1 MERTFDRISRVPRT
15 YRCAA
20 RGSGDR
26 TSTWIAFEWGA
37 KLIMFIN
44 RIRIRVEFGDCDPA
58 NIVFYANYF
67 RWFDQCTS
75 ALFRAAGLPLGELF
89 QAHGVVG
96 IPLVEARA
104 RFITPSRY
112 GDELVAESSVIEWKK
127 SSFVISHRFLRD
139 GVLAMEGSETHVWA
153 AAHPTEA
160 HRLKSVPLPSEV
172 IRKLSVA
179 KKRAGRGRKG

>member
-1 MERTFDRISRVPRT
+1 V
-15 YRCAA
+15 
-20 RGSGDR
+20 
-26 TSTWIAFEWGA
+26 WGA

-89 QAHGVVG
+89 EAHGVVG

-172 IRKLSVA
+172 IRKLSLA
-179 KKRAGRGRKG
+179 KKRTGRGRKG